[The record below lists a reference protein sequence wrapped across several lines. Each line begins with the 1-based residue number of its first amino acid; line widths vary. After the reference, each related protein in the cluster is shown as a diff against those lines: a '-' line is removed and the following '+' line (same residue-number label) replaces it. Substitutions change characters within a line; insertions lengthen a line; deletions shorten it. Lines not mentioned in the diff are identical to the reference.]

1 MRTISSLP
9 DLALSFLNCWHMIL
23 FWASVYILFVGLSNK
38 RQMYRFFQN
47 TFGILTCLINYTL
60 FQCTVGYTSQNAE
73 TEVMIQVV
81 EQYAKLPAIGLFAV
95 CGILTAT
102 EIYIILS
109 MNHWY
114 NTHITSAS
122 IKETIET
129 LPVGV
134 CAFESSGKVIL
145 RNKTMEQ
152 LCRNLMEMPLLNGN
166 EFVKMLSEKKSNLT
180 DFAVSLPDYSVW
192 SFTKDEI
199 CNEKICFTLLIAY
212 NVTDE
217 YQKTLTLSEKQKTL
231 RELNKK
237 LVNYSTSIES
247 VITAQEILNA
257 KVHIHDELGT
267 VLLAIK
273 RYLVSGG
280 TEKERGDLL
289 EQLKGNIQFLQQ
301 ELINDKQNE
310 YSLVLSTAED
320 LGISV
325 KISGTLPQA
334 EPNKHI
340 IATAIHECFTNI
352 IRHTDADTLYVN
364 ISEDK
369 HVLTA
374 NFTDNNSK
382 IISGISETGG
392 LCSLR
397 ELTEQANGEMHIT
410 AEPHYS
416 LTITLPKETDNNEI

>member
-81 EQYAKLPAIGLFAV
+81 EQYAKLPAILLIAV
-95 CGILTAT
+95 CVILTAV

-109 MNHWY
+109 MHRWY

-134 CAFESSGKVIL
+134 CAFEPDGKVIL

-152 LCRNLMEMPLLNGN
+152 LCRSLMGMPLLNGN
-166 EFVKMLSEKKSNLT
+166 EFVQMLAKKKSDLA
-180 DFAVSLPDYSVW
+180 DFAVSLPDYGVW

-199 CNEKICFTLLIAY
+199 RNEKVCFTLLIAY
-212 NVTDE
+212 NVTEE
-217 YQKTLTLSEKQKTL
+217 YQKTHTLSEKQKTL
-231 RELNKK
+231 QELNEK
-237 LVNYSTSIES
+237 LVNYNKSIES

-257 KVHIHDELGT
+257 KVHIHDELGSG
-267 VLLAIK
+267 LLAIK

-280 TEKERGDLL
+280 TEKERAELI
-289 EQLKGNIQFLQQ
+289 ERLKGNIRFIQQ
-301 ELINDKQNE
+301 ELITDKQDE
-310 YSLVLSTAED
+310 YKLVLSTAED

-325 KISGTLPQA
+325 RIIGTLPQT

-340 IATAIHECFTNI
+340 SATAIHECFTNI
-352 IRHTDADTLYVN
+352 IRHTDGDTLYVDITEN
-364 ISEDK
+364 EDT
-369 HVLTA
+369 LTA
-374 NFTDNNSK
+374 KFTDNNSRT
-382 IISGISETGG
+382 IGEITETGG
-392 LCSLR
+392 LHSLR
-397 ELTEQANGEMHIT
+397 ELAERANGKMQIVT
-410 AEPHYS
+410 EPHYC
-416 LTITLPKETDNNEI
+416 LKITLPKEVEKYVI